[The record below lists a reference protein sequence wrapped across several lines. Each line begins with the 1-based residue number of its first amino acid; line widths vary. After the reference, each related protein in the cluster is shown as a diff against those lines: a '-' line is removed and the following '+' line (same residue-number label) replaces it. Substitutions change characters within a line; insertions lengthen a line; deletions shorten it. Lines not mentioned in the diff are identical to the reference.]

1 MSRVVLV
8 SNRVLDLSKAARAG
22 GVAVVLANIA
32 RTRKALWFGW
42 NGEVTPA
49 GEVNVIEHKGRI
61 ATASLSDIDYA
72 GYYLGYANS
81 VLWPV
86 FHNRLDLAQ
95 FEAGFFER
103 FIDVNRRLAG
113 LLQPMLGPD
122 DVIWVHDYHLIPFA
136 AELRRRGVASPIG
149 FFLHIPFPPWQTFMA
164 VPEHKELAR
173 ALAAYD
179 LIGLQTKADVANLLN
194 YMANGLHG
202 RIVPDGRVRVF
213 ERLVSIASFPV
224 GIDLTDFAKAK
235 RASGLVQSRSS
246 VSRIIGVDRLDY
258 TKGLP
263 QKFKAFGRL
272 LDKYPHYQRQVV
284 LTQIAPPTRESVEGY
299 SDIRHELETLAGSI
313 NGRLGELDWVPIHY
327 IYRSTP
333 RRTLGDIYRSSR
345 VCMVTPLRDGMNLI
359 AKEYVAAQ
367 DAADPGVLIL
377 SKFAGA
383 AEEMTEALIVNP
395 YSIEETADVIRDAL
409 EMTLAERCERHGAL
423 LAGVQKHD
431 AAAWSHSFLE
441 HLTCVRSSASHELA

>member
-49 GEVNVIEHKGRI
+49 GKVDVIEHKGRI

-103 FIDVNRRLAG
+103 FVDVNRRLAG
-113 LLQPMLGPD
+113 LLQPMLGPN

-136 AELRRRGVASPIG
+136 AELRARGVANPIG

-235 RASGLVQSRSS
+235 RATVLVQSRSS
-246 VSRIIGVDRLDY
+246 VSRVVGVDRLDY

-263 QKFKAFGRL
+263 QKFKAFGRV

-313 NGRLGELDWVPIHY
+313 NGRLGDLDWVPIHY

-383 AEEMTEALIVNP
+383 AEQMTEALIVNP

-409 EMTLAERCERHGAL
+409 EMTLAERCQRHSAL
-423 LAGVQKHD
+423 LTGVQKHD
-431 AAAWSHSFLE
+431 AAAWSRSFLE
-441 HLTCVRSSASHELA
+441 HLTRVRSQASHELA

>member
-8 SNRVLDLSKAARAG
+8 SNRVLDLSKAARAA

-32 RTRKALWFGW
+32 RTRKVLWFGW
-42 NGEVTPA
+42 DGEITPA
-49 GEVNVIEHKGRI
+49 GEVDVIEHKGRI

-103 FIDVNRRLAG
+103 FVDVNRRLAG
-113 LLQPMLGPD
+113 LLQPMLDPY

-136 AELRRRGVASPIG
+136 AELRARGVANPIG

-179 LIGLQTKADVANLLN
+179 LIGLQTKSDVANMLN

-235 RASGLVQSRSS
+235 RATGSVQSRSS
-246 VSRIIGVDRLDY
+246 VSRIVGVDRLDY

-284 LTQIAPPTRESVEGY
+284 LTQIAPPERESIEGY

-313 NGRLGELDWVPIHY
+313 NGRLGDLDWVPIHY

-333 RRTLGDIYRSSR
+333 RRMLGDIYRSSR

-359 AKEYVAAQ
+359 AKEYMAAQ
-367 DAADPGVLIL
+367 DAADPGVLVL

-383 AEEMTEALIVNP
+383 AEQMTEALIVNP

-409 EMTLAERCERHGAL
+409 EMTLAERCQRHSAL

-441 HLTCVRSSASHELA
+441 HLTRVRSSASHELA